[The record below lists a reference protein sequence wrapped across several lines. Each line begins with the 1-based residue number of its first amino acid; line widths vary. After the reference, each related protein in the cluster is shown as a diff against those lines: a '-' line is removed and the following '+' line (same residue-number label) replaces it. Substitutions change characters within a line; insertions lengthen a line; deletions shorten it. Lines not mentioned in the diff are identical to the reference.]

1 MSAWP
6 YVFESEDDLV
16 ESFAYECDGR
26 EGFGYME
33 PRIWT
38 QPLRP
43 LTRETSL
50 GYEVIDFAREILG
63 VELRA
68 WQRWLVVHALELNSD
83 GSYRFRKVIAL
94 VARQN
99 GKTMLMSVLAT
110 WWLVVDST
118 RHPDRVPP
126 LNFKIVGTAQN
137 LDIAREPWGR
147 VRLWCNPEPSE
158 EEAGAAIPALQQ
170 ATAKVSDTNGKEFIR
185 AANLAHYEIR
195 AAKNARG
202 KPAARVLMDELR
214 EQENFTA
221 WNATGQTTKS
231 FWSGQL
237 WGISNAGTA
246 KSVVLRKQRDA
257 GLALIASWDELVEQE
272 GMDVREWAD
281 EHDTGT
287 ALFEWSAP
295 DGCALDDDAGLLQ
308 ANPSC
313 GYGGMTLRSLKADI
327 DGMDEAGF
335 RTEVLCQWVTAD
347 VKPYID
353 PEAWDSLADPSS
365 AIPADGRTVLSVD
378 VSADRSTSYVAAA
391 GMNADGIAHVEVIA
405 RRDGSL
411 WVPAFLD
418 RVREAWPGC
427 REVAVQSK
435 GCPAAEF
442 ADELTQ
448 RGWCVHDIEGQR
460 LGQVAGKMLDRV
472 VDGALRHP
480 PQPIAD
486 QQVRVAVTRRLGEV
500 DVWNRR
506 DSAAQISGL
515 VAMSQALWAL
525 ESCEP
530 PAASPVAS
538 AHPFTVI

>member
-6 YVFESEDDLV
+6 HGLECEDDLV
-16 ESFAYECDGR
+16 ESFACECGGR
-26 EGFGYME
+26 PGFGYME

-38 QPLRP
+38 RPLRP

-63 VELRA
+63 VEPRP
-68 WQRWLVVHALELNSD
+68 WQRWLLVHALELNPD

-110 WWLVVDST
+110 WWLAVDST

-126 LNFKIVGTAQN
+126 LSFKIVGTAQN

-147 VRLWCNPEPSE
+147 VRLWCNPEPSA
-158 EEAGAAIPALQQ
+158 EEADEAVPALQQ

-221 WNATGQTTKS
+221 WNATSQTTKS

-257 GLALIASWDELVEQE
+257 GLALIASWEELVDGE
-272 GMDVREWAD
+272 GMDPLAWA
-281 EHDTGT
+281 EAHDTGT

-295 DGCALDDDAGLLQ
+295 DGCPLDDEAGLLQ

-313 GYGGMTLRSLKADI
+313 GWGGMTLRSLRADI

-335 RTEVLCQWVTAD
+335 RTEVLCQWVTSD

-353 PEAWDSLADPSS
+353 PDAWDELADPSS
-365 AIPADGRTVLSVD
+365 AIPADGRVVLSVD

-391 GMNADGIAHVEVIA
+391 GVNADGVAHVEVIA
-405 RRDGSL
+405 RRDGVL
-411 WVPAFLD
+411 WVPGYLD
-418 RVREAWPGC
+418 RVRAAWPGV

-435 GCPAAEF
+435 GCPASEL
-442 ADELTQ
+442 ADALSE
-448 RGWCVHDIEGQR
+448 RGWAVHAVEGQR
-460 LGQVAGKMLDRV
+460 LGQVAGRLLDRV
-472 VDGALRHP
+472 TDGALRHP
-480 PQPIAD
+480 SQPVAS
-486 QQVRVAVTRRLGEV
+486 QQVRLAVTRRLGEV
-500 DVWNRR
+500 EVWSRR
-506 DSAAQISGL
+506 DSAGQISGL

-525 ESCEP
+525 ECCDA
-530 PAASPVAS
+530 PAPGPTPS
-538 AHPFTVI
+538 ARPLTII

>member
-1 MSAWP
+1 MTAWRRGIDC
-6 YVFESEDDLV
+6 EGDLLD
-16 ESFAYECDGR
+16 AYAAECDGR
-26 EGFGYME
+26 YGFGCME

-38 QPLRP
+38 RPLRP

-50 GYEVIDFAREILG
+50 GYEVIDFAREIVG
-63 VELRA
+63 IELRP
-68 WQRWLVVHALELNSD
+68 WQRWLLVHALELNPD

-99 GKTMLMSVLAT
+99 GKTTLVSVLAA
-110 WWLVVDST
+110 WWLAVDSE
-118 RHPDRVPP
+118 RHPERVPP
-126 LNFKIVGTAQN
+126 LAFKIVGTAQN
-137 LDIAREPWGR
+137 LDIAREPWGK
-147 VRLWCNPEPSE
+147 VRLWCNPEPSAD
-158 EEAGAAIPALQQ
+158 EAVAAIPALQQ
-170 ATAKVSDTNGKEFIR
+170 AMAKVSDTNGKEFIR

-195 AAKNARG
+195 AAKNSRG
-202 KPAARVLMDELR
+202 KPAARVVMDELR
-214 EQENFTA
+214 EQENFVA
-221 WNATGQTTKS
+221 WNATSQTTKS

-246 KSVVLRKQRDA
+246 KSVVLWKQRCA
-257 GLALIASWDELVEQE
+257 GLALIASWNELVVE
-272 GMDVREWAD
+272 GGADPLAWAE

-295 DGCALDDDAGLLQ
+295 EGCALDDDAGLLQ

-353 PEAWDSLADPSS
+353 PEAWDVLADPSS
-365 AIPADGRTVLSVD
+365 AIPAEGRVVLSVD

-411 WVPAFLD
+411 WVPAYLD
-418 RVREAWPGC
+418 RVWEAQPGC

-442 ADELTQ
+442 ADELAR
-448 RGWCVHDIEGQR
+448 RGWAVHAIEGQK
-460 LGQVAGKMLDRV
+460 LGQVAGKLLDRV
-472 VDGALRHP
+472 TDGALRHP

-500 DVWNRR
+500 EVWNRR

-530 PAASPVAS
+530 PAPAPVAS
-538 AHPFTVI
+538 SHPFTVI

>member
-1 MSAWP
+1 MEPWP
-6 YVFESEDDLV
+6 HDFNCEDDLV
-16 ESFAYECDGR
+16 EAFAYECDGR
-26 EGFGYME
+26 HGMGMMV

-38 QPLRP
+38 RPLRP
-43 LTRETSL
+43 LTRETTL
-50 GYEVIDFAREILG
+50 GYEVIDFAREVLG
-63 VELRA
+63 VELRP
-68 WQRWLVVHALELNSD
+68 WQRWLLVHALELNPD
-83 GSYRFRKVIAL
+83 GSYRFRKVIVL

-99 GKTMLMSVLAT
+99 GKTLLAKVIAA
-110 WWLVVDST
+110 WWLTVDSC

-126 LNFKIVGTAQN
+126 LSFKIVGTAQN
-137 LDIAREPWGR
+137 LDIAREPWSG
-147 VRLWCNPEPSE
+147 VRLWCNPNPAPDEEP
-158 EEAGAAIPALQQ
+158 AVIPALQGEI
-170 ATAKVSDTNGKEFIR
+170 AKVSDTNGKEFIR
-185 AANLAHYEIR
+185 AKNLAHYEIR

-214 EQENFTA
+214 EQENFVA
-221 WNATGQTTKS
+221 WNATSQTVKS

-246 KSVVLRKQRDA
+246 NSVVLRKQRDA
-257 GLALIASWDELVEQE
+257 GLALIANWNELVVEG
-272 GMDVREWAD
+272 GMDPLEWA
-281 EHDTGT
+281 EERDTGT

-353 PEAWDSLADPSS
+353 PAAWDSLADPSS
-365 AIPADGRTVLSVD
+365 AIPADGRVVLSVD

-391 GMNADGIAHVEVIA
+391 GENADGVAHVEVIA

-411 WVPAFLD
+411 WVPGFLD
-418 RVREAWPGC
+418 RVRAAWPEC

-442 ADELTQ
+442 ADELAQ
-448 RGWCVHDIEGQR
+448 RGWCVHAIEGQR
-460 LGQVAGKMLDRV
+460 LGQVAGKLLDRV
-472 VDGALRHP
+472 TDGALRHP

-525 ESCEP
+525 ESCESAAP
-530 PAASPVAS
+530 APAASNC
-538 AHPFTVI
+538 PFTVI